1 MPQDIDSL
9 KKLGAKLAEKSVSIA
24 PVISFLEYLEAHPGK
39 AEEDPLV
46 IDEELLTALA
56 PMLDYMSISGV
67 FARIIDGELN
77 PALVKPLVPYAPW
90 LVTQIESSVV
100 LGALDADVLKLIR
113 EPDTAPG
120 PQV

>member
-1 MPQDIDSL
+1 MSQNIDSL
-9 KKLGAKLAEKSVSIA
+9 RLLGKKLAEKSISIEPLIA
-24 PVISFLEYLEAHPGK
+24 FLEYLDAHPDKIG
-39 AEEDPLV
+39 EEPLT
-46 IDEELLTALA
+46 IDEELMTALA
-56 PMLDYMSISGV
+56 PMLDYGSISGV
-67 FARIIDGELN
+67 FARIIDGELD
-77 PALVKPLVPYAPW
+77 PSLVKPLIPYAPW

>member
-1 MPQDIDSL
+1 MNIDISSL
-9 KKLGAKLAEKSVSIA
+9 KKLAGRLAEKSVD
-24 PVISFLEYLEAHPGK
+24 ISHAVAFLEYLESHPDKFSDG
-39 AEEDPLV
+39 DL
-46 IDEELLTALA
+46 ILDEEFMTVLA
-56 PMLDYMSISGV
+56 PLMDYGSISGV
-67 FARIIDGELN
+67 FARIIDGELD
-77 PALVKPLVPYAPW
+77 PALVKPLIPYAPW